1 MHRSVQLSSQQH
13 LNINFNP
20 ASLLSIGDALAF
32 AGLLTG
38 TQTARGDSESG
49 SVSDFIAASPEN
61 APQMHEQM
69 ASTQGITSRVPQKYL
84 IQNQSGLTTFY
95 WGAEVQ
101 KLGSC
106 TLGSNRIN
114 GTHAVRH
121 ALNALG
127 AECDAHACVHLT
139 LASCLRSDCRSAR
152 GPEGRGDVTRVSV

>member
-1 MHRSVQLSSQQH
+1 MCRSVQLSSQQH

-95 WGAEVQ
+95 WGAEVRRVPHRTLRQ
-101 KLGSC
+101 ACLSLTHIMSGSYSAMQLTC
-106 TLGSNRIN
+106 SSPKTSCCRRDLP
-114 GTHAVRH
+114 VR
-121 ALNALG
+121 LRTG
-127 AECDAHACVHLT
+127 C
-139 LASCLRSDCRSAR
+139 LA
-152 GPEGRGDVTRVSV
+152 P